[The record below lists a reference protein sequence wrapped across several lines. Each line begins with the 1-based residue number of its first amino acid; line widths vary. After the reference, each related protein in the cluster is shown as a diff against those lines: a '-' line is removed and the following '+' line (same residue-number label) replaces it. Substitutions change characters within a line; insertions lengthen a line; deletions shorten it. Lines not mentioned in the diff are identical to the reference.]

1 MKHATLSRILAALLA
16 LIMMIS
22 MLCMVSCAD
31 DTADPDDGEQ
41 TPDDS
46 TTPSDGDGTDDPA
59 EVEDD
64 TPDVHELPAEL
75 DFGGYEFRI
84 CTRER
89 NFFHSN
95 WITDDFDGSGIND
108 AIFQRQNQVAEEL
121 GVTFVEE
128 LVQQTEPARV
138 AVMAGSDDYDMIN
151 ARCSDAW
158 SYAEQDLVVPISE
171 LPYIDLEQS
180 YWDDNLN
187 AAMSIGGVM
196 YFATGASNITA
207 YDFTHALLFNKQ
219 MVADYQLD
227 MPYALVEAGTWTI
240 EEFATMAE
248 DVTMEVEGSDDENIY
263 GYLSQPK
270 AVLPGFWIGSGM
282 LSIEKNAEDL
292 PEFVLPENTAFV
304 DLFDLMYEITYDSGV
319 WYENKSREN
328 EDPTL
333 LDMFQ
338 SDRGLFYST
347 SFFYIE
353 KLRGMVT
360 DFGILPYPKYDE
372 KQEEYYSRIEGCEMS
387 CVPITTVDKERT
399 SAVLEALASSSAQTV
414 EPAYYDITLK
424 KQAARDNDSSEML
437 DIIFQNRVFDL
448 GDTVWC
454 DVLRDGVFESMFM
467 NEDRALASKLESVT
481 NVLNGKIEASIEA
494 FQSKN

>member
-1 MKHATLSRILAALLA
+1 MKHAKLSRILAAILA
-16 LIMMIS
+16 LIMVAAALS
-22 MLCMVSCAD
+22 MTACAN
-31 DTADPDDGEQ
+31 DTNDPEPE
-41 TPDDS
+41 TPEDPS
-46 TTPSDGDGTDDPA
+46 TPSTGDQTKEPGG

-64 TPDVHELPAEL
+64 TPDVHDLPAEL
-75 DFGGYEFRI
+75 DYGGYEFRI

-108 AIFQRQNQVAEEL
+108 ALYQRQGQVAEEL

-151 ARCSDAW
+151 ARCSDSW

-171 LPYIDLEQS
+171 LPYINLEKS

-219 MVADYQLD
+219 MVVDYNLEI
-227 MPYALVEAGTWTI
+227 PYTLVHDGTWTI
-240 EEFATMAE
+240 EAFATMAE
-248 DVTMEVEGSDDENIY
+248 DVTMEVEGSDDENVY

-270 AVLPGFWIGSGM
+270 AVLPGFWIGSGI

-292 PEFVLPENTAFV
+292 PEFTLPANDTFV
-304 DLFDLMYEITYDSGV
+304 DLFGLMYEVNYDNGT
-319 WYENKSREN
+319 WFENQSRAN
-328 EDPTL
+328 EDPVL

-353 KLRGMVT
+353 KLRSMVT

-372 KQEEYYSRIEGCEMS
+372 KQDEYYSRIEGCEMT

-424 KQAARDNDSSEML
+424 KQAARDDDSSEML
-437 DIIFQNRVFDL
+437 DIIFANRVFDL

-454 DVLRDGVFESMFM
+454 DVLRDGVFETMFM
-467 NEDRALASKLESVT
+467 NEDRALASKIESVT
-481 NVLNGKIEASIEA
+481 PVLEGKIADSIEA
-494 FQSKN
+494 FQTKN